1 MNEVKEIKNQEIQST
16 ESQAAEKIH
25 SWDEA
30 LEKEAWVS
38 PMINIYETNEDFI
51 LETFMPGVTKDNL
64 KIKYEDG
71 AVVLMGRINYNEIMN
86 RKYVLREMEIGNY
99 YRKLNLSDSID
110 ESKIEAHF
118 ENGLLTLRLPKHE
131 RIKPRTITIS

>member
-1 MNEVKEIKNQEIQST
+1 MNEVKEMNKVETT
-16 ESQAAEKIH
+16 EQKETKVT

-38 PMINIYETNEDFI
+38 PMINIYETDDDFV
-51 LETFMPGVTKDNL
+51 LETYMPGVTKENL

-71 AVVLMGRINYNEIMN
+71 AIVLMGRINYDEVMN

-118 ENGLLTLRLPKHE
+118 ENGLLTLHLPKHE
-131 RIKPRTITIS
+131 RIKPRTIEIS